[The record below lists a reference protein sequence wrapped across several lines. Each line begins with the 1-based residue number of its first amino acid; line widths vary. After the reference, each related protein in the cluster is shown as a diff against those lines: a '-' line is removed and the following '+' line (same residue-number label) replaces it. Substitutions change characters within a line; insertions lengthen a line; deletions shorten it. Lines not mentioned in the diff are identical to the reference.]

1 MGMRSDGKS
10 TTLTASGAI
19 FGGPAR
25 IASIYYVA
33 SGTAG
38 SVTVKNGG
46 ASGTNVLEL
55 ATPASAT
62 TTQFLDFSDN
72 PIRCEADAYCT
83 ISNVTSVTVVYI

>member
-10 TTLTASGAI
+10 TTLTADGAV

-38 SVTVKNGG
+38 SIVIKDGG
-46 ASGTNVLEL
+46 ACGSSVLTI

-62 TTQFLDFSDN
+62 ATQFIDFGDN
-72 PIRCEADAYCT
+72 PIRCETSAYCDLT
-83 ISNVTSVTVVYI
+83 DVTSVTVVYF

>member
-10 TTLTASGAI
+10 TTLTTSGAV

-33 SGTAG
+33 GASAG
-38 SVTVKNGG
+38 SVVVKDGGSSGG
-46 ASGTNVLEL
+46 AVLTI

-62 TTQFLDFSDN
+62 ATQFLDFSDN
-72 PIRCEADAYCT
+72 PIRCETDAYGT
-83 ISNVTSVTVVYI
+83 LTNVTSVTFVYV

>member
-10 TTLTASGAI
+10 TTLTTSGAV

-33 SGTAG
+33 GASAG
-38 SVTVKNGG
+38 SIVVNDGGSGGG
-46 ASGTNVLEL
+46 AVLTI

-62 TTQFLDFSDN
+62 ATQFIDFSDN
-72 PIRCEADAYCT
+72 PIRCETDAYGT
-83 ISNVTSVTVVYI
+83 LTNVTSVTFVYV